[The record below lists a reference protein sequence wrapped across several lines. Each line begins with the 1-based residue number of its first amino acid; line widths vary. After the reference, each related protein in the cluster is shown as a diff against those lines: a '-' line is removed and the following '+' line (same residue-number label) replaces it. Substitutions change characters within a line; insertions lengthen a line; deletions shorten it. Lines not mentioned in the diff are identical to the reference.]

1 MEENYIGMLAKS
13 AAGHD
18 KGTVYVIFAADDAYV
33 YLVDGKVRTLDKT
46 KKKKYRHIQII
57 KTNNDIRDIN
67 DAGIRRILKEW
78 KKEEV
83 KQED

>member
-1 MEENYIGMLAKS
+1 MGENYTGMLARS
-13 AAGHD
+13 TAGHD
-18 KGTVYVIFAADDAYV
+18 KGKVYVIFTADDAYV
-33 YLVDGKVRTLDKT
+33 YLVDGKVRTLGKP

-57 KTNNDIRDIN
+57 KTKNDIRDIN